1 MTKWSLSKPK
11 RQRRRNGTNKRS
23 NDPEQWH
30 VRYKSWY
37 ISWSFRVLCKQRS
50 QNLRHVSQFLNLL
63 FELNSP
69 FIFIFQIVPTVI
81 EIGCLSSIERFLGE
95 IESYFFRSCSGMFPS
110 LANFVIKQKATQ
122 NYRKTRSV

>member
-63 FELNSP
+63 FELNPALYIHFSDSSNSNRNW
-69 FIFIFQIVPTVI
+69 VPLEYR
-81 EIGCLSSIERFLGE
+81 EILR
-95 IESYFFRSCSGMFPS
+95 
-110 LANFVIKQKATQ
+110 
-122 NYRKTRSV
+122 